1 MVYFPLLL
9 LFLPLTVFSKR
20 KPTTRDAWLVQTL
33 LVDEYARTIENY
45 NSRATG
51 NLGINSVMTE
61 LYLGPSSIDPADVP
75 MRIGYN
81 VEQVDGSERISPAV
95 QFYDTLEDIKG
106 GTTPGASGG
115 LYRVVTSLGGVAVP
129 NAALYSEKVTAG
141 GVIAQGLVPE
151 RWFRQASR
159 TVSDPALS
167 DFMKSL
173 YQQQTKIL
181 NDKYPGVAQRIQAA
195 YEIGLANSGGP
206 ADPNRIQNN
215 MNIRR
220 TARPTS
226 GGASTLIDVK
236 ASHDLLLA
244 NEASLEREIEA
255 RLMQS
260 LAQEA
265 APIHFGGAGPSEA
278 GPSHL
283 GPWASFDEPSPWNLM
298 GTDDEMICSP
308 FRRRSM
314 STSLESRQSK
324 ICKTIPPEDLERIR
338 GPTSSVEI
346 RNGGK
351 LRTFLSVGGRTLP
364 ALGPAGDAV
373 AAAFVI
379 LELVAGQWQAAAW
392 TAGSIAAGL
401 TTGIVA
407 TSIMGATALAG
418 PVGIFIGLA
427 AMALFAIFPGIFEK
441 KHTPK
446 SNNPTEIVQWAF
458 FGDATHTG
466 NEKCNENLESSGQEP
481 NCTVAYGLSVIS
493 GMFDWNVYDASIFM
507 INFNEGHAMTIP
519 DLASSFAIFDHTNPS
534 ATANAVAIIDCG
546 DPTSCSD
553 PDSNPVTTWN
563 NEPERISCAPSVGYT
578 CDKPVFKINRDL
590 ITLPGINQ
598 GATETYNQVN
608 SGECK
613 IVSDPVEGEILYPP
627 IEKGDYTNNDT
638 ALSTNAS
645 ATADLLDYFS
655 SQAYLGNID
664 STDLTSMND
673 SISPEDSDF
682 TPLTGPWS
690 NVPAAPMNFTGKPIS
705 IACNL
710 TADIPNVLDPNYS
723 ANRSGIY
730 TSANSSTSGDTSY
743 FVPPPKPFPFTPLDT
758 KSSICLSSSS
768 APGNLL
774 CLPNGTFPTCQ
785 GAYGFTSKDL
795 DTLTF
800 PTGKG
805 TLKLNI
811 DVVLDGEG
819 SDKTPSDGYT
829 DNVSADPNL
838 QLSFQAATKQKHT
851 FDLALP
857 PGASAPAPAL
867 CVFSLPNYLGDV
879 WCMGPGGTNFTSN
892 IVNKISSFTLSA
904 GLVGWFYPGFYG
916 NPLGNYISTSV
927 ANVKDIPFHTGENFQ
942 GNIAAAWIFDARNGT
957 TAAKMK
963 RVNSGRKIDPEI
975 AKRRGKTDL
984 SRMMRRKSG
993 AFRTLVSR

>member
-1 MVYFPLLL
+1 MIYFPLLL

-20 KPTTRDAWLVQTL
+20 KLTTRDAWLVQTL

-51 NLGINSVMTE
+51 NTGINSVMTE
-61 LYLGPSSIDPADVP
+61 LYLGPSNIDPADVP

-95 QFYDTLEDIKG
+95 QFYDTLKDIKG

-115 LYRVVTSLGGVAVP
+115 LYRVVTSLGGLAVP

-141 GVIAQGLVPE
+141 GVIVQGLIPE
-151 RWFRQASR
+151 KWFRQASR

-195 YEIGLANSGGP
+195 YEIGLADSGGP
-206 ADPNRIQNN
+206 ADASKIQHN

-220 TARPTS
+220 TANPGS

-265 APIHFGGAGPSEA
+265 APIHFAGAGPSEA

-283 GPWASFDEPSPWNLM
+283 SPWASFDEPSPWNLM

-308 FRRRSM
+308 FRRRSL
-314 STSLESRQSK
+314 STNLESRQSK
-324 ICKTIPPEDLERIR
+324 PCKTVPPEDLERIR

-346 RNGGK
+346 RTGGR
-351 LRTFLSVGGRTLP
+351 LRTFLSVGGRMLS

-379 LELVAGQWQAAAW
+379 LELVAGQWQAATWA
-392 TAGSIAAGL
+392 AGSIAAGL
-401 TTGIVA
+401 TAGIVT

-427 AMALFAIFPGIFEK
+427 AMALFAIFPGVFEK

-446 SNNPTEIVQWAF
+446 SNNATEIVQWAF

-466 NEKCNENLESSGQEP
+466 NEKCNENLRESGQEP

-507 INFNEGHAMTIP
+507 ITFNEGHAMTVP
-519 DLASSFAIFDHTNPS
+519 DLASSFAIYDYTNPS
-534 ATANAVAIIDCG
+534 ATEKAVAIIDCG
-546 DPTSCSD
+546 DPKSCLDS
-553 PDSNPVTTWN
+553 DSNPVTTWN
-563 NEPERISCAPSVGYT
+563 NEPDKISCAPSVGYT

-598 GATETYNQVN
+598 GAADTYNQVN

-613 IVSDPVEGEILYPP
+613 IVSNPVEGEILYPP
-627 IEKGDYTNNDT
+627 VETGDYSNTDT
-638 ALSTNAS
+638 TPSANAS
-645 ATADLLDYFS
+645 AAADLLGYFS
-655 SQAYLGNID
+655 SQAYLGTINSTD
-664 STDLTSMND
+664 STGMNNSTSSDD
-673 SISPEDSDF
+673 SSFI
-682 TPLTGPWS
+682 PLTGPWS
-690 NVPAAPMNFTGKPIS
+690 NVPAAPMNFTGKPVS

-730 TSANSSTSGDTSY
+730 TSANSSTSGDRSY
-743 FVPPPKPFPFTPLDT
+743 FVPPPKPFPFVPLDA

-768 APGNLL
+768 APGNVL

-785 GAYGFTSKDL
+785 GAYGFTTNNL
-795 DTLTF
+795 DTISY
-800 PTGKG
+800 PSGSG
-805 TLKLNI
+805 TLKLDI
-811 DVVLDGEG
+811 DVVMDGEG
-819 SDKTPSDGYT
+819 SDKTPSDEYT
-829 DNVSADPNL
+829 DNVTADPNL
-838 QLSFQAATKQKHT
+838 QLSFKAATKQKHT
-851 FDLALP
+851 FELALP
-857 PGASAPAPAL
+857 RDAPNPAPAL
-867 CVFSLPNYLGDV
+867 CVFSLPDFLGDV

-916 NPLGNYISTSV
+916 NPLGSYVSTSV
-927 ANVKDIPFHTGENFQ
+927 ANVKDIPFHTGDSFQ
-942 GNIAAAWIFDARNGT
+942 GNIAAAWIFDARNRT
-957 TAAKMK
+957 TAAKIK
-963 RVNSGRKIDPEI
+963 RVDSGRRPHSGI
-975 AKRRGKTDL
+975 TDL
-984 SRMMRRKSG
+984 REKTGPSRMLRRRSNIFGTLGSG
-993 AFRTLVSR
+993 